1 MSIINNSY
9 AIGVDTRNLVLKTRG
24 SLHVKVGDRFYEID
38 FRNLGAK
45 EDEEKE
51 EYILSI
57 DSKDQ
62 IESLEYPGDNK
73 LIVGL
78 DGSIFITK
86 NKTFIDVTPKIS
98 TVNIEESNNN
108 EIIKNSVT
116 NIDVAAVTGKLFNDN
131 GYLFDFENG
140 EIVAKSLNVHSDVTL
155 PLDMVK
161 NNCCKTYS
169 ELNDPEQP
177 ESPENTQKIVKKYQ
191 NYDFIEITEIIPQS
205 MGIKSGVL
213 IKSNVDAKIDIN
225 IGSVYLHNCE
235 FVSGG
240 LYIMYLNGEEIIKTR
255 LN

>member
-1 MSIINNSY
+1 MSIINNSH
-9 AIGVDTRNLVLKTRG
+9 AIGVDSRNLVLKTRG
-24 SLHVKVGDRFYEID
+24 TLHVKVGDRYYEID

-73 LIVGL
+73 LIIGL

-86 NKTFIDVTPKIS
+86 NKTFVDVTPKVSVVNVENS
-98 TVNIEESNNN
+98 TNN
-108 EIIKNSVT
+108 EVVANQITSLDTASV
-116 NIDVAAVTGKLFNDN
+116 AGRLYNDN
-131 GYLFDFENG
+131 GYSFDFENG
-140 EIVAKSLNVHSDVTL
+140 EIITESLTVNSEVKL

-161 NNCCKTYS
+161 NNCCRTYS
-169 ELNDPEQP
+169 EILDDG
-177 ESPENTQKIVKKYQ
+177 TTRVVKKYQ
-191 NYDFIEITEIIPQS
+191 DYDFVEIVEKPEAMS
-205 MGIKSGVL
+205 LKSGVM
-213 IKSNVDAKIDIN
+213 IKSNIDITLPIN
-225 IGSVYLHNCE
+225 IGEVYLNDCS

-240 LYIMYLNGEEIIKTR
+240 LYIIYVNDKEIIKTK

>member
-1 MSIINNSY
+1 MSIINNSH
-9 AIGVDTRNLVLKTRG
+9 AIGVDSRNLVLKTRG
-24 SLHVKVGDRFYEID
+24 TLHVKVGDRYYEID

-73 LIVGL
+73 LIIGL

-86 NKTFIDVTPKIS
+86 NKTFVDVTPKVS
-98 TVNIEESNNN
+98 VVNVENSIDNN
-108 EIIKNSVT
+108 EVVADQITSLDTASV
-116 NIDVAAVTGKLFNDN
+116 AGRLYNDN
-131 GYLFDFENG
+131 GYSFDFENG
-140 EIVAKSLNVHSDVTL
+140 EVITESLVVNSEVSL

-161 NNCCKTYS
+161 NNCGRTYS
-169 ELNDPEQP
+169 EILDDG
-177 ESPENTQKIVKKYQ
+177 TTRVVKKYQ
-191 NYDFIEITEIIPQS
+191 DYDFVEIVEKPEAMS
-205 MGIKSGVL
+205 LKSGVL
-213 IKSNVDAKIDIN
+213 IKSNIDITLPIN
-225 IGSVYLHNCE
+225 IGEVYLNDCS

-240 LYIMYLNGEEIIKTR
+240 LYIIYVNGKEIIKTK